1 MTQIVRDEERIEELC
16 ADLSALSND
25 NRLRLL
31 HILTRPR
38 YREEIAEAL
47 SMSRQSASKHIEKLE
62 QRGFVRELQGWRDTG
77 PVAEYQVVPQR
88 LFALGM
94 RIADLG
100 RLEPEGGPEREREE
114 QTMMLSVDHQPDACG
129 EEAGACPTAHLLV
142 VSGPEAGKRFELDGE
157 GPRWT
162 IGRDADRDLELDH
175 DPFVSSR
182 HAEVQVD
189 PEGHALVDV
198 FSSNG
203 TRINFAR
210 IPEGGR
216 AVLQPG
222 DVISV
227 GRTSLVYQAAPRQG
241 WSERVSEG
249 PPRQG

>member
-1 MTQIVRDEERIEELC
+1 MQDEDRIEDLC
-16 ADLSALSND
+16 ADVSALSND

-38 YREEIAEAL
+38 YREEIADAL
-47 SMSRQSASKHIEKLE
+47 GMSRQSASKHIEKLE
-62 QRGFVRELQGWRDTG
+62 ERGFVRELQGWRDTG

-100 RLEPEGGPEREREE
+100 KLEPEGGPDKEREE
-114 QTMMLSVDHQPDACG
+114 RTMMLATEDQPEAC
-129 EEAGACPTAHLLV
+129 EEDGQRPSAHLLI
-142 VSGPEAGKRFELDGE
+142 VSGPEAGTRFALDGE

-162 IGRDADRDLELDH
+162 IGRDPDRDLELDH

-182 HAEVQVD
+182 HAEVQID

-203 TRINFAR
+203 TRINFGR

-227 GRTSLVYQAAPRQG
+227 GRTSLVYQSAPRQG
-241 WSERVSEG
+241 WSERLTE
-249 PPRQG
+249 R

>member
-1 MTQIVRDEERIEELC
+1 MTQIVRDEDKAEELC
-16 ADLSALSND
+16 ADLSALSNE

-38 YREEIAEAL
+38 YREEIADAL
-47 SMSRQSASKHIEKLE
+47 GMSRQSASKHIEKLE
-62 QRGFVRELQGWRDTG
+62 LRGFVRELQGWRDTG

-100 RLEPEGGPEREREE
+100 KLEPEGGPDNERDER
-114 QTMMLSVDHQPDACG
+114 TMMLSTEDEPQ
-129 EEAGACPTAHLLV
+129 ACPRSGDGARSAHLLIV
-142 VSGPEAGKRFELDGE
+142 TGPEAGTRFPLEGE

-162 IGRDADRDLELDH
+162 IGRDPGRDLEIDH

-203 TRINFAR
+203 TRVNFAR

-216 AVLQPG
+216 VVLRAG

-227 GRTSLVYQAAPRQG
+227 GRTSLVYQG
-241 WSERVSEG
+241 EG
-249 PPRQG
+249 TEPWHDRFSQP

>member
-1 MTQIVRDEERIEELC
+1 MTQIVQDRDRTEELC
-16 ADLSALSND
+16 ADLSALSNE
-25 NRLRLL
+25 NRLQLL

-47 SMSRQSASKHIEKLE
+47 DMSRQSASKHIEKLE
-62 QRGFVRELQGWRDTG
+62 QRGFLRELQGWRDTG

-100 RLEPEGGPEREREE
+100 KLEPEGGPDNEREE
-114 QTMMLSVDHQPDACG
+114 RTLMLATEDQP
-129 EEAGACPTAHLLV
+129 EARKEQETCPTAHLLI
-142 VSGPEAGKRFELDGE
+142 VSGPEAGTRFPLEGD

-162 IGRDADRDLELDH
+162 IGRDPDRDLELDH

-216 AVLQPG
+216 TVLRPG
-222 DVISV
+222 DVVSV
-227 GRTSLVYQAAPRQG
+227 GRTSLVYQAAPHDG
-241 WSERVSEG
+241 WPERLSE
-249 PPRQG
+249 P